1 MVASKAN
8 RRGKQVNLLPTSTKS
23 ATLLLPVKRELR
35 YFFACRAAKKS
46 SSPPPKS
53 GAFDLHSTGWPGDAR
68 SAPEGWSKCSS
79 LTKGIRCIVT
89 GARREEKEPNILF

>member
-8 RRGKQVNLLPTSTKS
+8 RRGKQANLLPTSTKS

-35 YFFACRAAKKS
+35 YFFACSAAKKS

-53 GAFDLHSTGWPGDAR
+53 GAFDLHSTGWPANGR
-68 SAPEGWSKCSS
+68 SAPKGWSQAFS
-79 LTKGIRCIVT
+79 LTKGIAVYER
-89 GARREEKEPNILF
+89 GLSSEFSSENEA

>member
-8 RRGKQVNLLPTSTKS
+8 RRGKQANLLPTSTKS

-53 GAFDLHSTGWPGDAR
+53 GAFDLHSTGRPADGR
-68 SAPEGWSKCSS
+68 SAPKGWSRHPVSP
-79 LTKGIRCIVT
+79 KGLERAGGGCTT
-89 GARREEKEPNILF
+89 GHDRALEK